1 MIDTTKIIS
10 KKAESN
16 INKIAKGLKSH
27 GKLEEYDL
35 LVLLVKYMVDLYRF
49 EVNNYQENK
58 SIPQI
63 ISRTIMETYFYVLY
77 LTKSKGNKAEYKLK
91 KRAYTL
97 IAKKDEVKKSI
108 NALSNPQLIN
118 TNNPKDIIQRDK
130 AIELA
135 NKSNMNKSDLEE
147 RKDNINDTI
156 KEFFDDHSISI
167 SPKDF
172 KDFYNVSK
180 DTNGNYLHG
189 LQSLAIYVNEGEH
202 YNLLMHQTSKRVH
215 ATNVY
220 QEYDVSSM
228 APISNLDDNIP
239 IFISALFVGNA
250 LKSITDFCNIKSLF
264 DKGLGSYVDKLTHEI
279 QLNID
284 EQMK

>member
-10 KKAESN
+10 KRAESN
-16 INKIAKGLKSH
+16 INKIAEELKSQ

-35 LVLLVKYMVDLYRF
+35 LVLLVKYMVDLYCF
-49 EVNNYQENK
+49 EVNNYPKNR

-77 LTKSKGNKAEYKLK
+77 LTKSEGNKATYEIK
-91 KRAYTL
+91 KEAYNL
-97 IAKKDEVKKSI
+97 IVRRDEVKKLI
-108 NALSNPQLIN
+108 NALSNSQLIN
-118 TNNPKDIIQRDK
+118 TNNPKDVIQRNK

-135 NKSNMNKSDLEE
+135 KKSDTQEGKLK
-147 RKDNINDTI
+147 RQKDNINDKI
-156 KEFFDDHSISI
+156 KEFFDNNSISI
-167 SPKDF
+167 SPRDF

-189 LQSLAIYVNEGEH
+189 LQNLAIYVNEGER

-220 QEYDVSSM
+220 QEYDVSNM
-228 APISNLDDNIP
+228 APKNNPDDNIP
-239 IFISALFVGNA
+239 IFISTLFVGNA

-264 DKGLGSYVDKLTHEI
+264 DKNLGMYVDKLKHEI
-279 QLNID
+279 QI
-284 EQMK
+284 EHR

>member
-10 KKAESN
+10 KRAESN
-16 INKIAKGLKSH
+16 INKIAEELKSQ

-35 LVLLVKYMVDLYRF
+35 LVLLVKYMVDLYCF
-49 EVNNYQENK
+49 EVNNYPKNR

-77 LTKSKGNKAEYKLK
+77 LTKSEGNKATYEIK
-91 KRAYTL
+91 KEAYNL
-97 IAKKDEVKKSI
+97 IVRRDEVKKLI
-108 NALSNPQLIN
+108 NALSNSQLIN
-118 TNNPKDIIQRDK
+118 TNNPKDVIQRNK

-135 NKSNMNKSDLEE
+135 KKSDTQEGELE
-147 RKDNINDTI
+147 RQKDNINDKI
-156 KEFFDDHSISI
+156 KEFFDNNSISI
-167 SPKDF
+167 SPRDF

-189 LQSLAIYVNEGEH
+189 LQNLAIYVNEGER

-220 QEYDVSSM
+220 QEYDVSNM
-228 APISNLDDNIP
+228 APKNNPDDNIP
-239 IFISALFVGNA
+239 IFISTLFVGNA

-264 DKGLGSYVDKLTHEI
+264 DKNLGMYVDKLKHEI
-279 QLNID
+279 QI
-284 EQMK
+284 EHR

>member
-10 KKAESN
+10 KRAESN
-16 INKIAKGLKSH
+16 INKIAEELKSQ

-35 LVLLVKYMVDLYRF
+35 LVLLVKYMVDLYCF
-49 EVNNYQENK
+49 EVNNYPKNR

-77 LTKSKGNKAEYKLK
+77 LTKSEGNKATYEIK
-91 KRAYTL
+91 KEAYNL
-97 IAKKDEVKKSI
+97 IARRDEVKKLI
-108 NALSNPQLIN
+108 NALFNSQLIN
-118 TNNPKDIIQRDK
+118 TNNPKDVIQRNK

-135 NKSNMNKSDLEE
+135 KKSDTQEGELEGELE
-147 RKDNINDTI
+147 RQKDNINDKI
-156 KEFFDDHSISI
+156 KEFFDNNSISI

-189 LQSLAIYVNEGEH
+189 LQNLAIYVNEGER

-220 QEYDVSSM
+220 QEYDVSNM
-228 APISNLDDNIP
+228 APKNNPDDNIP
-239 IFISALFVGNA
+239 IFISTLFVGNA

-264 DKGLGSYVDKLTHEI
+264 DKNLGRYVDKLKHEI
-279 QLNID
+279 QI
-284 EQMK
+284 EHR

>member
-10 KKAESN
+10 KRAESN
-16 INKIAKGLKSH
+16 INKIAEELKSQ

-35 LVLLVKYMVDLYRF
+35 LVLLVKYMVDLYCF
-49 EVNNYQENK
+49 EVNNYPKNR

-77 LTKSKGNKAEYKLK
+77 LTKSEGNKATYEIK
-91 KRAYTL
+91 KEAYNL
-97 IAKKDEVKKSI
+97 IVRRDEVKKLI
-108 NALSNPQLIN
+108 NALSNSQLIN
-118 TNNPKDIIQRDK
+118 TNNPKDVIQRNK

-135 NKSNMNKSDLEE
+135 KKSDTQEGKLE
-147 RKDNINDTI
+147 RQKDNINDKI
-156 KEFFDDHSISI
+156 KEFFDNNSISI
-167 SPKDF
+167 SPRDF

-189 LQSLAIYVNEGEH
+189 LQNLAIYVNEGER

-220 QEYDVSSM
+220 QEYDVSNM
-228 APISNLDDNIP
+228 APKNNPDDNIP
-239 IFISALFVGNA
+239 IFISTLFVGNA

-264 DKGLGSYVDKLTHEI
+264 DKNLGMYVDKLKHEI
-279 QLNID
+279 QI
-284 EQMK
+284 EHR

>member
-10 KKAESN
+10 KRAESN
-16 INKIAKGLKSH
+16 INKIAEELKSQ

-35 LVLLVKYMVDLYRF
+35 LVLLVKYMVDLYCF
-49 EVNNYQENK
+49 EVNNYPKNR

-77 LTKSKGNKAEYKLK
+77 LTKSEGNKATYEIK
-91 KRAYTL
+91 KEAYNL
-97 IAKKDEVKKSI
+97 IARRDEVKKLI
-108 NALSNPQLIN
+108 NALFNSQLIN
-118 TNNPKDIIQRDK
+118 TNNPKDVIQRNK

-135 NKSNMNKSDLEE
+135 KKSDTQEGELE
-147 RKDNINDTI
+147 RQKDNINDKI
-156 KEFFDDHSISI
+156 KEFFDNNSISI

-189 LQSLAIYVNEGEH
+189 LQNLAIYVNEGER

-220 QEYDVSSM
+220 QEYDVSNM
-228 APISNLDDNIP
+228 APKNNPDDNIP
-239 IFISALFVGNA
+239 IFISTLFVGNA

-264 DKGLGSYVDKLTHEI
+264 DKNLGRYVDKLKHEI
-279 QLNID
+279 QI
-284 EQMK
+284 EHR

>member
-10 KKAESN
+10 KRAESN
-16 INKIAKGLKSH
+16 INKIAEELKSQ

-35 LVLLVKYMVDLYRF
+35 LVLLVKYMVDLYCF
-49 EVNNYQENK
+49 EVNNYPKNR

-77 LTKSKGNKAEYKLK
+77 LTKSEGNKATYEIK
-91 KRAYTL
+91 KEAYNL
-97 IAKKDEVKKSI
+97 IARRDEVKKLI
-108 NALSNPQLIN
+108 NALFNSQLIN
-118 TNNPKDIIQRDK
+118 TNNPKDVIQRNK

-135 NKSNMNKSDLEE
+135 KKSDTQEGELE
-147 RKDNINDTI
+147 RQKDNINYKI
-156 KEFFDDHSISI
+156 KEFFDNNSISI
-167 SPKDF
+167 SPKNF

-189 LQSLAIYVNEGEH
+189 LQNLAIYVNEGER

-220 QEYDVSSM
+220 QEYDVSNM
-228 APISNLDDNIP
+228 APKNNPDDNIP
-239 IFISALFVGNA
+239 IFISTLFVGNA

-264 DKGLGSYVDKLTHEI
+264 DKNLGRYVDKLKHEI
-279 QLNID
+279 QI
-284 EQMK
+284 EHR

>member
-10 KKAESN
+10 KRAESN
-16 INKIAKGLKSH
+16 INKIAEELKSQ

-35 LVLLVKYMVDLYRF
+35 LVLLVKYMVDLYCF
-49 EVNNYQENK
+49 EVNNYPKNR

-77 LTKSKGNKAEYKLK
+77 LTKSEGNKATYEIK
-91 KRAYTL
+91 KEAYNL
-97 IAKKDEVKKSI
+97 IVRRDEVKKLI
-108 NALSNPQLIN
+108 NALFNSQLIN
-118 TNNPKDIIQRDK
+118 TNNPKDVIQRNK

-135 NKSNMNKSDLEE
+135 KKSDTQEGELE
-147 RKDNINDTI
+147 RQKDDINDKI
-156 KEFFDDHSISI
+156 KEFFDNNSISI
-167 SPKDF
+167 SPKGF

-189 LQSLAIYVNEGEH
+189 LQNLAIYVNEGER

-220 QEYDVSSM
+220 QEYDVSNM
-228 APISNLDDNIP
+228 APKNNPDDNIP
-239 IFISALFVGNA
+239 IFISTLFVGNA

-264 DKGLGSYVDKLTHEI
+264 DKNLGRYVDKLKHEI
-279 QLNID
+279 QI
-284 EQMK
+284 EHR

>member
-10 KKAESN
+10 KRAESN
-16 INKIAKGLKSH
+16 INKIAEELKSQ

-35 LVLLVKYMVDLYRF
+35 LVLLVKYMVDLYCF
-49 EVNNYQENK
+49 EVNNYPKNR

-77 LTKSKGNKAEYKLK
+77 LTKSEGNKATYEIK
-91 KRAYTL
+91 KEAYNL
-97 IAKKDEVKKSI
+97 IARRDEVKKLI
-108 NALSNPQLIN
+108 NALFNYQLIN
-118 TNNPKDIIQRDK
+118 TNNPKDVIQRNK

-135 NKSNMNKSDLEE
+135 KKSDTQEGKLE
-147 RKDNINDTI
+147 RQKDNINYKI
-156 KEFFDDHSISI
+156 KEFFDNNSISI

-189 LQSLAIYVNEGEH
+189 LQNLAIYVNEGER

-220 QEYDVSSM
+220 QEYDVSNM
-228 APISNLDDNIP
+228 APKNNPDDNIP
-239 IFISALFVGNA
+239 IFISTLFVGNA

-264 DKGLGSYVDKLTHEI
+264 DKNLGRYVDNLKHEI
-279 QLNID
+279 QI
-284 EQMK
+284 EHR

>member
-10 KKAESN
+10 KRAESN
-16 INKIAKGLKSH
+16 INKIAEELKSQ

-35 LVLLVKYMVDLYRF
+35 LVLLVKYMVDLYCF
-49 EVNNYQENK
+49 EVNNYPKNR

-77 LTKSKGNKAEYKLK
+77 LTKSEGNKATYEIK
-91 KRAYTL
+91 KEAYNL
-97 IAKKDEVKKSI
+97 IARRDEVKKLI
-108 NALSNPQLIN
+108 NALFNYQLIN
-118 TNNPKDIIQRDK
+118 TNNPKDVIQRNK

-135 NKSNMNKSDLEE
+135 KKSDTQEGELE
-147 RKDNINDTI
+147 RQKDNINYKI
-156 KEFFDDHSISI
+156 KEFFDNNSISI

-189 LQSLAIYVNEGEH
+189 LQNLAIYVNEGER

-220 QEYDVSSM
+220 QEYDVSNM
-228 APISNLDDNIP
+228 APKNNPDDNIP
-239 IFISALFVGNA
+239 IFISTLFVGNA

-264 DKGLGSYVDKLTHEI
+264 DKNLGRYVDNLKHEI
-279 QLNID
+279 QI
-284 EQMK
+284 EHR

>member
-10 KKAESN
+10 KRAESN
-16 INKIAKGLKSH
+16 INKIAEELKSQ

-35 LVLLVKYMVDLYRF
+35 LVLLVKYMVDLYCF
-49 EVNNYQENK
+49 EVNNYPKNR

-77 LTKSKGNKAEYKLK
+77 LTKSEGNKATYEIK
-91 KRAYTL
+91 KEAYNL
-97 IAKKDEVKKSI
+97 IARRDEVKKLI
-108 NALSNPQLIN
+108 NALFNSQLIN
-118 TNNPKDIIQRDK
+118 TNNPKDVIQRNK

-135 NKSNMNKSDLEE
+135 KKSDTQEGELE
-147 RKDNINDTI
+147 RQKDNINDKI
-156 KEFFDDHSISI
+156 KEFFDNNSISI

-172 KDFYNVSK
+172 KGFYNVSK

-189 LQSLAIYVNEGEH
+189 LQNLAIYVNEGER

-220 QEYDVSSM
+220 QEYDVSNM
-228 APISNLDDNIP
+228 APKNNPDDNIP
-239 IFISALFVGNA
+239 IFISTLFVGNA

-264 DKGLGSYVDKLTHEI
+264 DKNLGRYVDKLKHEI
-279 QLNID
+279 QI
-284 EQMK
+284 EHR